1 MAKTREEP
9 ANRLDMAARA
19 GWLYYV
25 AGNTQDEIAAKLGLS
40 RQAAQ
45 RLVSL
50 SMSSGLVR
58 VRIEHPVAETL
69 ELGRSLADRFGLN
82 GVEVALA
89 DPSKPSLAGI
99 ASACAARLERELQR
113 TEPLVIGVGTGRSLR
128 SAVEQMSPMRC
139 PQHRIVSLTGS
150 IAPDGTAAVYNVIF
164 SLADKIEA
172 AHYPMPL
179 PVVAPSPH
187 ERTVLREQA
196 MLRSLHELARCP
208 DLAFVGVGEMGPRAP
223 LLADRFISAE
233 ECAEVIE
240 LGAVGEIIGWIFDR
254 NGRVI
259 DCALTRRV
267 LSAPLPFPD
276 TTRVVAVAAG
286 ASKVDAILGALRG
299 HLVDELITDEETAR
313 LLLEAGS
320 DADGTDA
327 PKGLAKKSAPG
338 KK

>member
-1 MAKTREEP
+1 MAKSKEEP

-58 VRIEHPVAETL
+58 VRIEHPVAESL
-69 ELGRSLADRFGLN
+69 ELGRSLAEHFGLDA
-82 GVEVALA
+82 VEVAMSDSA
-89 DPSKPSLAGI
+89 TPSLLGI
-99 ASACAARLERELQR
+99 ASACAARFERELQR
-113 TEPLVIGVGTGRSLR
+113 AEPLVVGVGTGRSLR
-128 SAVEQMSPMRC
+128 AAVELMSPMRC

-179 PVVAPSPH
+179 PVVAPSAE
-187 ERTVLREQA
+187 ERTVLRGQA
-196 MLRSLHELARCP
+196 MLRPLHELAERP
-208 DLAFVGVGEMGPRAP
+208 DIAFVGIGEMGPQAQ
-223 LLADRFISAE
+223 LLVDRFISQQ
-233 ECAEVIE
+233 ECDEVMAQ
-240 LGAVGEIIGWIFDR
+240 GAVGEIIGWVFDR
-254 NGRVI
+254 EGRVLDCALNGRV
-259 DCALTRRV
+259 
-267 LSAPLPFPD
+267 LSVPLPFP
-276 TTRVVAVAAG
+276 TETRVVGVAAG
-286 ASKVDAILGALRG
+286 ASKVEAILGALRG

-313 LLLEAGS
+313 LLLA
-320 DADGTDA
+320 AVDGG
-327 PKGLAKKSAPG
+327 GLAKHRKAR